1 MPAFIAPRLS
11 GGIDFGKFI
20 DRAFTVSCDAS
31 QEEQALIGAAPGFL
45 GGILNMFVPGVGSA
59 VSQAGSGL
67 LHESECT
74 ANRRR
79 EAAAAEAARQKA
91 LAEQQAKTYTTALIA
106 GAAALAIVLI
116 VSS

>member
-11 GGIDFGKFI
+11 GGIDLGKFF
-20 DRAFTVSCDAS
+20 DRITTVSCDAS
-31 QEEQALIGAAPGFL
+31 QEEQALVGAAPGFL
-45 GGILNMFVPGVGSA
+45 GGILNIFAPGVGSA
-59 VSQAGSGL
+59 VAQSAGGV